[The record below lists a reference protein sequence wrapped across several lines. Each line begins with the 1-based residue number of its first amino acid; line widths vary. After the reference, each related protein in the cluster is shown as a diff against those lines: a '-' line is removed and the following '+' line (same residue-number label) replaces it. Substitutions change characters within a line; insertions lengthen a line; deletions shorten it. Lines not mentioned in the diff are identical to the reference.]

1 MATHDACLSR
11 PDLANQDQPETARHP
26 EGRSD
31 EAAAL
36 LNTTPERVC
45 ARSHMPTSARPI
57 GTKLLHFLPPL
68 TRYALPYHPC
78 IRSG

>member
-1 MATHDACLSR
+1 MATHDACLSL

-45 ARSHMPTSARPI
+45 ARSHMPTNSRPI
-57 GTKLLHFLPPL
+57 GTKLLHFLPAL
-68 TRYALPYHPC
+68 TANALFHHLFIP
-78 IRSG
+78 SG

>member
-1 MATHDACLSR
+1 MATHDALSL
-11 PDLANQDQPETARHP
+11 PDQASQDQPETARHP

-36 LNTTPERVC
+36 LNTTPERVWRAHTC
-45 ARSHMPTSARPI
+45 HMQPI

-68 TRYALPYHPC
+68 TP
-78 IRSG
+78 